1 MTLLAPT
8 LEAFFTQHMSGHRQA
23 SPRTIGSYR
32 DTWRL
37 FLGYTL
43 EKTGTA
49 PAAIDI
55 AALDAGLVSGFLA
68 HLEQDRGNTART
80 RNARLAAIRSFF
92 KFAALRHP
100 EHAGSIARV
109 LAVPAKKHGRRS
121 VAYLTGDETAALLAA
136 PDTGTWHGRRDH
148 ALLALAAQTG
158 LRSSEL
164 TGLTRGDVQTGTGPT
179 VRCHGK
185 GRKDRVTP
193 LTANVAAVIRNWLRE
208 QPGDPGDPLFPTRTG
223 RRMSSDAV
231 QDLAERHAATAAAGC
246 PSIRD
251 KHVTPHTL
259 RHTAA
264 MALLHAGVNP
274 VTIALWMGHES
285 PRSTQPYIHADLK
298 LKEKALARTAS
309 PKTKT
314 GRYRPP
320 DKLLAFLEGLGLCR
334 SADTREHG
342 RQGIPGDRRHNRGP
356 GITSVCRMASSWC
369 MRQEMS
375 LVDDQCR
382 DPAALAVLGGEQAGG
397 LGGERRAAVGGPAAE
412 RGDHLVVDAAG
423 AGGGVGEVNQGV
435 PGLIERGDGG
445 AGGGGLAGA
454 DFAGDHGEGALAGA
468 PGDPGDGLGVRGVV
482 VQHRGGEVLAE
493 RGAGEPVMVAQVDHC
508 CSLLVACPAASGRRR
523 MPRLRLRGRCR
534 CRGWP
539 SRPRRVQRRCA
550 AAGWPWRSGK
560 R

>member
-8 LEAFFTQHMSGHRQA
+8 LEAFFTQHMSGQRQA

-37 FLGYTL
+37 FLGYAL

-49 PAAIDI
+49 PAGLDI
-55 AALDAGLVSGFLA
+55 AALDASLVSGFLA

-100 EHAGSIARV
+100 EHAGTIARV

-121 VAYLTGDETAALLAA
+121 VSYLTADETAALLAA

-164 TGLTRGDVQTGTGPT
+164 TGLTRGDAQTGTGPN

-185 GRKDRVTP
+185 GRKDRITP
-193 LTANVAAVIRNWLRE
+193 LTANVASVIRSWLRE

-223 RRMSSDAV
+223 QRLSSDAV
-231 QDLAERHAATAAAGC
+231 QDLVERHAATAAAGC
-246 PSIRD
+246 PPIQG
-251 KHVTPHTL
+251 KHITPHTL
-259 RHTAA
+259 RHSAA
-264 MALLHAGVNP
+264 MALLHAGVDP

-334 SADTREHG
+334 SPDTRERG
-342 RQGIPGDRRHNRGP
+342 RQGIPGDRRHNRGL
-356 GITSVCRMASSWC
+356 GIRSS
-369 MRQEMS
+369 S
-375 LVDDQCR
+375 LST
-382 DPAALAVLGGEQAGG
+382 PA
-397 LGGERRAAVGGPAAE
+397 
-412 RGDHLVVDAAG
+412 
-423 AGGGVGEVNQGV
+423 
-435 PGLIERGDGG
+435 
-445 AGGGGLAGA
+445 
-454 DFAGDHGEGALAGA
+454 DHG
-468 PGDPGDGLGVRGVV
+468 R
-482 VQHRGGEVLAE
+482 
-493 RGAGEPVMVAQVDHC
+493 
-508 CSLLVACPAASGRRR
+508 ACA
-523 MPRLRLRGRCR
+523 
-534 CRGWP
+534 
-539 SRPRRVQRRCA
+539 PRR
-550 AAGWPWRSGK
+550 
-560 R
+560 

>member
-1 MTLLAPT
+1 MTVLAPT
-8 LEAFFTQHMSGHRQA
+8 LEAFFTQHMAGQRQA

-37 FLGYTL
+37 FLGYAL

-55 AALDAGLVSGFLA
+55 AAVDAVLVSGFLA
-68 HLEQDRGNTART
+68 HLEASRGNTART

-100 EHAGSIARV
+100 EHAGTIARV
-109 LAVPAKKHGRRS
+109 LAIPAKKHGRTS
-121 VAYLTGDETAALLAA
+121 VSYLTAGESAALLAA
-136 PDTGTWHGRRDH
+136 PGTGTWHGRRDH
-148 ALLALAAQTG
+148 AFLALAAQTG

-193 LTANVAAVIRNWLRE
+193 LTANVAAVIRSWLRE
-208 QPGDPGDPLFPTRTG
+208 QPGDPGDPLFPTWTG
-223 RRMSSDAV
+223 RRLSSDAV
-231 QDLAERHAATAAAGC
+231 QDLVERHVATAAAGC
-246 PSIRD
+246 PSLRD

-264 MALLHAGVNP
+264 MALLHAGVDP

-298 LKEKALARTAS
+298 LKEKALARTSS

-334 SADTREHG
+334 LPDTREHG
-342 RQGIPGDRRHNRGP
+342 RQGIPGGRRHNRGP
-356 GITSVCRMASSWC
+356 GIRSGSGR
-369 MRQEMS
+369 
-375 LVDDQCR
+375 
-382 DPAALAVLGGEQAGG
+382 PQAGG
-397 LGGERRAAVGGPAAE
+397 GR
-412 RGDHLVVDAAG
+412 
-423 AGGGVGEVNQGV
+423 
-435 PGLIERGDGG
+435 
-445 AGGGGLAGA
+445 
-454 DFAGDHGEGALAGA
+454 AGA
-468 PGDPGDGLGVRGVV
+468 P
-482 VQHRGGEVLAE
+482 
-493 RGAGEPVMVAQVDHC
+493 
-508 CSLLVACPAASGRRR
+508 RR
-523 MPRLRLRGRCR
+523 
-534 CRGWP
+534 
-539 SRPRRVQRRCA
+539 
-550 AAGWPWRSGK
+550 
-560 R
+560 